1 MYNGIG
7 LSTARGSG
15 TNGYVVKNLA
25 HVRAKAPGSSVG
37 PGALHHPKGYLQDL
51 DEVDSTSRAQRTRRT
66 SPQVYAHLSKRDIEK
81 QLFAFEE
88 GLRQSADAISEDE
101 IVTLVAAERTRLLA
115 LYDARQQVLIEEK
128 SRQIDR
134 QKVQQEQCRAAFH
147 IANDVQEGK
156 AFRFEE
162 IAHNKEERRHRA
174 NLPNL
179 ISNEE
184 NLELEPLNHRHA
196 TNKNNILSDSLQSE
210 KQHTKE
216 QAKISA
222 AESDKLGRGRSRSR
236 SLENKFSPK
245 HSLHIRK
252 SQDIQLPTLRDRS
265 PSSHNDRNTTLRRHH
280 SRSPPIPRFR
290 SPRRHS
296 PMRHS
301 YTRLS
306 PTRATI
312 SYRERSR
319 SPSRHSRSPK
329 RYSRHP
335 RSPRRHSRSFR
346 SYSRSASRS
355 ASRNRRSRR

>member
-88 GLRQSADAISEDE
+88 GLRQSAD
-101 IVTLVAAERTRLLA
+101 AERTRLLA

-245 HSLHIRK
+245 HSLHTRTY
-252 SQDIQLPTLRDRS
+252 SFQL
-265 PSSHNDRNTTLRRHH
+265 
-280 SRSPPIPRFR
+280 
-290 SPRRHS
+290 
-296 PMRHS
+296 
-301 YTRLS
+301 
-306 PTRATI
+306 
-312 SYRERSR
+312 
-319 SPSRHSRSPK
+319 
-329 RYSRHP
+329 
-335 RSPRRHSRSFR
+335 
-346 SYSRSASRS
+346 
-355 ASRNRRSRR
+355 